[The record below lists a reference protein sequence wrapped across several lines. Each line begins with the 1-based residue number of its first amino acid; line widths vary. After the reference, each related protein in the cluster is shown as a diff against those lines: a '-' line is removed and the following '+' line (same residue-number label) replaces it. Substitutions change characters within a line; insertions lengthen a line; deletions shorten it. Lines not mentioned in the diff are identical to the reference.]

1 MKKTVYYGKKA
12 ILWMIATVFLVL
24 YLYSD
29 IIFDN
34 YQISFASHM
43 YMVEPWSW
51 DGVKY
56 EGPRFTDIEDS
67 EYPALYSIFKDGGFD
82 GWNNK
87 IGLGTTQ
94 SYDYILYPLNY
105 LYKLPMEAA
114 VGIKVTVEFFV
125 AFLGIFLLMKQY
137 KSSSLAA
144 GIAGVTYM
152 FSATMVVWL
161 GWGHSDVAA
170 FAPFAFLF
178 ADKLIQKVKLK
189 YALMLAVTI
198 FIMYVAGM
206 PTFAAYFTYL
216 LGFYVLFRTIRTYW
230 ADKKKIM
237 IVYVLF
243 GVGILLGVGLTLPY
257 TISLVRSVGSNGYA
271 ESRGFQAYSSLNV
284 EYMRTFIYPYF
295 RNGLPKHINES
306 TLYCGIMAVITLPLT
321 FFNRKEKKQVY
332 FYGLSTLIL
341 FLLIF
346 TGVFNVI
353 YTKMPMIN
361 TSFKYRN
368 ITTLMFTMS
377 MLLGINIDDVL
388 KNREYYRHKIYS
400 LFIVFLWTVT
410 VLSLA
415 SYKIVTLKDGV
426 GKNIAYREYTDYS
439 GYYKKAVYV
448 ALILV
453 ALFCLFVYGG
463 KKIFLYLSLLVV
475 IFDMTSFAREYFPL
489 ISKDATIIPKPTD
502 TIQYLQ
508 EHTQNYERYVGIGE
522 WKLMANSGVY
532 YGVNDIR
539 MHDFIAT
546 NPDIMEYYTS
556 IYEDCYPSA
565 TRVSFERIDNFN
577 LLRYLG
583 VKYLV
588 GNPVPNVQVY
598 SSELNKYNTT
608 ELIPAGSEIKQ
619 EFVAQRSDIYNI
631 RLLLGTLGTTYRT
644 QGKLV
649 ASIMTDDEDTI
660 LGTAVLRYSDVKNDS
675 FNDFQFHNVKL
686 QKGETYIL
694 QINVPEGFE
703 EALVFY
709 KSELDEDDNWLTV
722 NDNKIAGH
730 MIMHVEYMDDDLE
743 RVYAGDDR
751 MTVYKF
757 SYYQPKVSLASHVF
771 VEENDKKILRKMKKK
786 YLASSVFV
794 KKDDYDGDAADLPL
808 EENEQV
814 ELETYENDYIKM
826 KYTSNYKRYL
836 VLNDYYNSDWKA
848 YVNGKEVKIDK
859 VNYLFRGIEVDAGQ
873 DVTVEM
879 KYESGFQKKI
889 VVIAIAD
896 FILIVIL
903 AVGDTIYSVR
913 NKRQREKV

>member
-1 MKKTVYYGKKA
+1 
-12 ILWMIATVFLVL
+12 
-24 YLYSD
+24 
-29 IIFDN
+29 
-34 YQISFASHM
+34 
-43 YMVEPWSW
+43 
-51 DGVKY
+51 
-56 EGPRFTDIEDS
+56 
-67 EYPALYSIFKDGGFD
+67 
-82 GWNNK
+82 
-87 IGLGTTQ
+87 
-94 SYDYILYPLNY
+94 
-105 LYKLPMEAA
+105 
-114 VGIKVTVEFFV
+114 
-125 AFLGIFLLMKQY
+125 
-137 KSSSLAA
+137 
-144 GIAGVTYM
+144 
-152 FSATMVVWL
+152 
-161 GWGHSDVAA
+161 
-170 FAPFAFLF
+170 
-178 ADKLIQKVKLK
+178 
-189 YALMLAVTI
+189 
-198 FIMYVAGM
+198 
-206 PTFAAYFTYL
+206 
-216 LGFYVLFRTIRTYW
+216 
-230 ADKKKIM
+230 
-237 IVYVLF
+237 
-243 GVGILLGVGLTLPY
+243 
-257 TISLVRSVGSNGYA
+257 
-271 ESRGFQAYSSLNV
+271 
-284 EYMRTFIYPYF
+284 
-295 RNGLPKHINES
+295 
-306 TLYCGIMAVITLPLT
+306 
-321 FFNRKEKKQVY
+321 
-332 FYGLSTLIL
+332 
-341 FLLIF
+341 
-346 TGVFNVI
+346 
-353 YTKMPMIN
+353 
-361 TSFKYRN
+361 
-368 ITTLMFTMS
+368 
-377 MLLGINIDDVL
+377 
-388 KNREYYRHKIYS
+388 
-400 LFIVFLWTVT
+400 
-410 VLSLA
+410 
-415 SYKIVTLKDGV
+415 
-426 GKNIAYREYTDYS
+426 
-439 GYYKKAVYV
+439 
-448 ALILV
+448 
-453 ALFCLFVYGG
+453 
-463 KKIFLYLSLLVV
+463 
-475 IFDMTSFAREYFPL
+475 MTSFAREYFPL

-649 ASIMTDDEDTI
+649 ASIMTDDGDTI